1 MIYLGKFQFIFF
13 LFVRNLMFKNK
24 ILGNI
29 YDFKIKICFG
39 DINWIWNFFI
49 CKFKVLYVVKFLF
62 V

>member
-1 MIYLGKFQFIFF
+1 
-13 LFVRNLMFKNK
+13 MFKNK

-39 DINWIWNFFI
+39 DINWILNFFI